1 MKWIL
6 KKDLPLA
13 KAWTEVEVK
22 YHSCTSSI
30 IVSKEW
36 KGLAYVTDSTIS
48 EWLEEIKEP
57 KTIYDLKEGDEYF
70 LLSDWLK
77 IVKDRVD
84 GFSEYHKYNS
94 FTTER
99 EAKRNKLL
107 RELATRMDKFFWLPK
122 DLEYYYDFE
131 WDRQKWYADN
141 HQIMVYNMWLV
152 FRNKEEYNKHIN
164 EEAKDLLF
172 NI

>member
-99 EAKRNKLL
+99 EAKRHKIL
-107 RELATRMDKFFWLPK
+107 RELATRTDKWLPEK
-122 DLEYYYDFE
+122 GEIITDILWRQID
-131 WDRQKWYADN
+131 WRNDRADS
-141 HQIMVYNMWLV
+141 IAYNLWFV
-152 FRNKEEYNKHIN
+152 FRNEEEYNKYMTPETQN
-164 EEAKDLLF
+164 LLF
-172 NI
+172 KL